1 MSDNDTATNTEDD
14 AVKAAEAEAKAAAE
28 AATAA
33 ENAAKLAARAEAK
46 AKRDAEKAEKKA
58 VKEAEKAN
66 KKVEAEAVKAA
77 KEEEKA
83 AKKAEAEAKKAVN
96 VMPEQNG
103 VRRPKP
109 ETLCG
114 KAWTVMDDVSKAAGR
129 PAAISEV
136 LPLTTEAQLNE
147 GNVKAEYARWRKFNG
162 VTGRVLA
169 PKPAATEPPAPAAQF
184 VALQLLNYS
193 TASKEDF
200 GPLFIC
206 GGKPAM
212 RPLTPGVM

>member
-1 MSDNDTATNTEDD
+1 MSESDAPTNNDEQADV
-14 AVKAAEAEAKAAAE
+14 AKAAEAEAKAAAE
-28 AATAA
+28 ALAAA

-46 AKRDAEKAEKKA
+46 AKKDAEKAEKKA
-58 VKEAEKAN
+58 QKEGEKAA
-66 KKVEAEAVKAA
+66 KKVELEAAKAA
-77 KEEEKA
+77 KEQEKV
-83 AKKAEAEAKKAVN
+83 AKKAEAEAKKAIN

-114 KAWTVMDDVSKAAGR
+114 KAWAVMDEVSKSAGR

-136 LPLTTEAQLNE
+136 LPITTEAQLNE

-169 PKPAATEPPAPAAQF
+169 PKPVAAEPPAPAA
-184 VALQLLNYS
+184 
-193 TASKEDF
+193 
-200 GPLFIC
+200 
-206 GGKPAM
+206 
-212 RPLTPGVM
+212 